1 MADTLK
7 LKNLILL
14 MAEHNLDLLML
25 SETKSTSYYSY
36 TSEQHLVILSGHNKD
51 KHAGVGAIVHPRL
64 RPHISDIVQV
74 NSRIIHLK
82 LNRRGGHTHVRGVY
96 APHSGLDLETIR
108 QPFWDTLEEYVD
120 KLPQPEPI
128 YLTGDWNV
136 RFQAQHKNDQGVTGP
151 YVYGKGEQF
160 IDHTASS
167 NRTLCVKAMQRLGCS
182 EVASYRTPNGVH
194 HITYRD
200 KTAPPQ
206 DWSQF
211 VLDPLIMQQSYHMY
225 HKVFGAEALKL
236 AAHPHPD
243 PTRFQRLDHTFTRN
257 QWMNSINSCRSK
269 LHTSFPSDHYLLVTE
284 VQVKLASRPTRK
296 PRTPKLDFSKAT
308 PELKRDLNRTLKASL
323 GITQPPT
330 PSSPAT
336 SPDHTAEFD
345 SYTDG
350 SGTKGK
356 CAWGTPAGW
365 GWCFEREDGSWH
377 DAWGPVITDP
387 DHTAYLGAGVGS
399 NNTGELSAIVE
410 AMLYAQEQSAS
421 RLRIYSHSQWAINVI
436 LGKWKAK
443 VHKQLAHT
451 AQVLYKQLKP
461 HLQWVKGHQGTQG
474 KRTSRPP
481 RRTRKKNIHP
491 VARYPRRSP
500 FNPRSP
506 R

>member
-1 MADTLK
+1 M
-7 LKNLILL
+7 
-14 MAEHNLDLLML
+14 
-25 SETKSTSYYSY
+25 
-36 TSEQHLVILSGHNKD
+36 
-51 KHAGVGAIVHPRL
+51 
-64 RPHISDIVQV
+64 
-74 NSRIIHLK
+74 
-82 LNRRGGHTHVRGVY
+82 
-96 APHSGLDLETIR
+96 
-108 QPFWDTLEEYVD
+108 D

-136 RFQAQHKNDQGVTGP
+136 RFQAHKNDQGVTGP
-151 YVYGKGEQF
+151 YVYGKGKQF

-182 EVASYRTPNGVH
+182 EVASYRTPNKVH
-194 HITYRD
+194 HIIR
-200 KTAPPQ
+200 AFLPLPQPLPPRLE
-206 DWSQF
+206 D
-211 VLDPLIMQQSYHMY
+211 
-225 HKVFGAEALKL
+225 
-236 AAHPHPD
+236 PHPD

-269 LHTSFPSDHYLLVTE
+269 LRTGFPSDHYLLVTE
-284 VQVKLASRPTRK
+284 VQVKLASNPTRK

-308 PELKRDLNRTLKASL
+308 PELKRDFNRTLKASL

-345 SYTDG
+345 IYTDG

-356 CAWGTPAGW
+356 CGPGTPAGW

-421 RLRIYSHSQWAINVI
+421 RLRIYSDSQWAINVI

-443 VHKQLAHT
+443 VHKQLVHT

-461 HLQWVKGHQGTQG
+461 HLNG
-474 KRTSRPP
+474 SRDTKA
-481 RRTRKKNIHP
+481 RRETNEQTASQNKEKHPSSRKVP
-491 VARYPRRSP
+491 ARSP
-500 FNPRSP
+500 FNPGSP